1 MRPSVSDV
9 AKHAGVSTATV
20 SRVLNGISTTR
31 PETRDKVLA
40 AITELGYRLPESSLM
55 QKGIIPRVIMLLV
68 PDIANAYYGEI
79 VRGIEFAAREQQHSV
94 LLFDTHHNAQDV
106 SYWLETMRQYKVG
119 GVISLE
125 PLAIQ
130 SQHPEHFQG
139 IPWVAC
145 SEFVPNSTVP
155 HVSIDHRQAARD
167 AVLYLVSKGH
177 SRIGLVNSDD
187 SYMYACERRAGYE
200 DGLKQAG
207 IRVQPDYIQHAG
219 GIDYKLGEMATRRLL
234 MLNPPPTAIFAV
246 SDMLAIGAMK
256 AAFRAGMK
264 VPQQLA
270 VVGFDD
276 IPVAEMFE
284 PALTTIAQPMFEL
297 GKSAV
302 AMLFQRMS
310 GHSVESRTLNHALV
324 IRESA

>member
-20 SRVLNGISTTR
+20 SRVLNDNATIR

-40 AITELGYRLPESSLM
+40 AIAELGYRLPESSLM

-106 SYWLETMRQYKVG
+106 AYWLETMRQYKVG

-125 PLAIQ
+125 PLAMQ
-130 SQHPEHFQG
+130 SQHPEHFEG

-145 SEFVPNSTVP
+145 SEFVAGATVP
-155 HVSIDHRQAARD
+155 HVSIDHRQAACD
-167 AVLYLVSKGH
+167 AVLYLISKGH
-177 SRIGLVNSDD
+177 TRIGLVNSDE

-200 DGLKQAG
+200 EGLQQAG
-207 IRVQPDYIQHAG
+207 LQIQPDYIQYAG
-219 GIDYKLGEMATRRLL
+219 GIDYKLGEMAARRLL
-234 MLNPPPTAIFAV
+234 MLEQPPTAIFAV
-246 SDMLAIGAMK
+246 SDMLAIGVMK
-256 AAFRAGMK
+256 AAFRAGLQ
-264 VPQQLA
+264 VPAQVA

-297 GKSAV
+297 GQSAV
-302 AMLFQRMS
+302 AMLFQRMA
-310 GHSVESRTLNHALV
+310 GHTVESRTLNHALV